1 MGAGEGANGGRVTR
15 LTVEG
20 GEGGPG
26 GPWSRTHRSPS
37 GTSQALGGAAVPG
50 GHEGAGRTPFPGTW
64 GCGRQAG
71 PGSITPRGSE
81 GTCPPCAQMGILS
94 EPRERFPL
102 EERRSPLG
110 GDRAGQYSGDGGTSC
125 PLLPPVASLLPCPGD
140 GVAPADE
147 PPPALSSRSS
157 SAEDFCYVF
166 VVELERGPSGLGMGL
181 IDGMVSGPLG
191 SSCSGPPHAGPRLA
205 RSLGDHGRAGRGG
218 AGPAAGSGPRSV
230 GQLGGA

>member
-1 MGAGEGANGGRVTR
+1 MGRGRGRGSRGGT
-15 LTVEG
+15 
-20 GEGGPG
+20 
-26 GPWSRTHRSPS
+26 WSRAHRSAS
-37 GTSQALGGAAVPG
+37 RNSQALGGAAVPG
-50 GHEGAGRTPFPGTW
+50 PSRQEEGGRTPFTGTW
-64 GCGRQAG
+64 GCGPQAG
-71 PGSITPRGSE
+71 PGSITPRGLE

-94 EPRERFPL
+94 EPREHFPV
-102 EERRSPLG
+102 EEQRNPLG
-110 GDRAGQYSGDGGTSC
+110 GDRAGQYSGDGTSH
-125 PLLPPVASLLPCPGD
+125 PPLPPVASLLTCPGD

-205 RSLGDHGRAGRGG
+205 RSLGDHGWAGRGR
-218 AGPAAGSGPRSV
+218 AGPAASSGPGSV
-230 GQLGGA
+230 GQLGGP